1 MLYGDRPFLHLA
13 HPRPTAWSTIMKEF
27 AKHLNVSVVPYTEW
41 LSALATDL
49 KKSPNGISQIEHM
62 RRNPAL
68 KLLEFYSDADLDED
82 REPLGIV
89 RLGIDE
95 ALHVSKTLAEMK
107 PLGGDC
113 VSGWL
118 SAWNKSGFIV
128 V

>member
-1 MLYGDRPFLHLA
+1 
-13 HPRPTAWSTIMKEF
+13 
-27 AKHLNVSVVPYTEW
+27 
-41 LSALATDL
+41 
-49 KKSPNGISQIEHM
+49 M

-95 ALHVSKTLAEMK
+95 ALQVSKTLAEMK
-107 PLGGDC
+107 PLDGDC

-128 V
+128 L